1 MALAPDALRHPES
14 PGVLL
19 GPRRARP
26 WFALLVVLVAG
37 EVRAADT
44 CPSLFADGAPPVLTN
59 PRLAADTASLCYDAF
74 AVLHSGTSRTPLYA
88 AERLTRGSVA
98 AARRVDRADAFHD
111 EDRLPP
117 DARARI
123 EDYVH
128 TGYDRGHM
136 APAGD
141 MPTGEAQAQSF
152 SLANIVPQNRAFNRG
167 LWAAIEESVRRF
179 AGERG
184 EIFVVTGPIF
194 EGRTAQS
201 IKGRV
206 LVPTQ
211 LFKAVYDPA
220 RAEAGAYLAPNRADA
235 DWQAVS
241 LDALRDLSGLDV
253 FPTLPDAVKARAM
266 SLPEPREYSRGDAAE
281 GRQRPREEDWG
292 AWARAELLRILRRTL
307 RDVLR
312 SIF

>member
-1 MALAPDALRHPES
+1 
-14 PGVLL
+14 
-19 GPRRARP
+19 
-26 WFALLVVLVAG
+26 LVVLLAAS
-37 EVRAADT
+37 EVRAGET
-44 CPSLFADGAPPVLTN
+44 CPSLFADSAPPILAN
-59 PRLAADTASLCYDAF
+59 PKLSAETASLCYDAF
-74 AVLHSGTSRTPLYA
+74 AVLHSGLSRTPVYA
-88 AERLTRGSVA
+88 AEHLTREGVA
-98 AARRVDRADAFHD
+98 AARRVERTDAFHD
-111 EDRLPP
+111 EDRLSP

-128 TGYDRGHM
+128 SGYDRGHM

-179 AGERG
+179 ASERG
-184 EIFVVTGPIF
+184 EIFVVTGPVF
-194 EGRTAQS
+194 EGGTAKS

-211 LFKAVYDPA
+211 LFKAIYDPA
-220 RAEAGAYLAPNRADA
+220 RGEAGAYLAPNRADA
-235 DWQAVS
+235 DWRAIS
-241 LDALRDLSGLDV
+241 LRELRDVSGLDV
-253 FPTLPDAVKARAM
+253 FPTLPDRIKARAM
-266 SLPEPREYSRGDAAE
+266 RLPEPREYSRGEAAE
-281 GRQRPREEDWG
+281 GRQRQREDDWG
-292 AWARAELLRILRRTL
+292 AWARSELLRILRRAV